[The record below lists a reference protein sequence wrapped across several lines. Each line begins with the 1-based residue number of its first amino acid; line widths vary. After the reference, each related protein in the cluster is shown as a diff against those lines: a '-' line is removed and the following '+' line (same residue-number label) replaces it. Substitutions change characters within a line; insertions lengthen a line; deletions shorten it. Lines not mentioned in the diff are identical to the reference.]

1 MIFKGAGVS
10 FDFGLIGLHE
20 FGTIEKEAFLG
31 VKIVFANMRVGWFRC
46 FFVWIFFN
54 GNCFC
59 FKLFLCPKFQNI
71 YVIFFYVT

>member
-46 FFVWIFFN
+46 FFV
-54 GNCFC
+54 
-59 FKLFLCPKFQNI
+59 
-71 YVIFFYVT
+71 